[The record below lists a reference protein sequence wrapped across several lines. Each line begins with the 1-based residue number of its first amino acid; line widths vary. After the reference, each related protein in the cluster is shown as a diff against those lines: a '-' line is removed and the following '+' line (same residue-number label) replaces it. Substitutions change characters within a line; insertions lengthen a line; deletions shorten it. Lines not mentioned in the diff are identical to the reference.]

1 MSESET
7 AEQPMAALPE
17 ACEIDIDAAMVQ
29 LRGRQN
35 FPRAIAAGLGAAAV
49 GALLWATF
57 VYVTNYE
64 LGLIAVG
71 VGALVGIA
79 VREAG
84 QGVEPKFGIL
94 GAVCAALGWALGT
107 LMVVVAMVSKQA
119 DVSMVEVA
127 GRLGLGG
134 CVSLAI
140 ENGDAMELLFL
151 AIAVYEGWKFAFK
164 YRLQS
169 AG

>member
-1 MSESET
+1 LREAET
-7 AEQPMAALPE
+7 TERPADEQPAG
-17 ACEIDIDAAMVQ
+17 EIDHDAAIAQ
-29 LRGRQN
+29 LRARQN
-35 FPRAIAAGLGAAAV
+35 FPRAVGAGLAAAV
-49 GALLWATF
+49 IGALLWAAF
-57 VYVTNYE
+57 VYATNYE
-64 LGLIAVG
+64 LGLIAVA

-84 QGVEPKFGIL
+84 QGVDSKFGVL
-94 GAVCAALGWALGT
+94 GALCAAFGWVLGT

-119 DVSMVEVA
+119 DVGMLEAA

-134 CVSLAI
+134 CVSLAL

-164 YRLQS
+164 YRLQ
-169 AG
+169 GGG

>member
-1 MSESET
+1 MSEAET
-7 AEQPMAALPE
+7 TERPIAELPVS
-17 ACEIDIDAAMVQ
+17 AIDQDAAIAQ
-29 LRGRQN
+29 LRARQN
-35 FPRAIAAGLGAAAV
+35 FPRAIGAGLAAAV
-49 GALLWATF
+49 IGAVLWATF

-64 LGLIAVG
+64 LGLIAVA
-71 VGALVGIA
+71 VGALVGVA
-79 VREAG
+79 VRQAG
-84 QGVEPKFGIL
+84 RGVEPKFGVI
-94 GAVCAALGWALGT
+94 GALCAALGWALGT

-119 DVSMVEVA
+119 EVSMLEVV

-164 YRLQS
+164 YRLPR
-169 AG
+169 GV

>member
-1 MSESET
+1 LREVET
-7 AEQPMAALPE
+7 TERPAAEQSVG
-17 ACEIDIDAAMVQ
+17 EIDHDAVIAQ
-29 LRGRQN
+29 LRVRQN
-35 FPRAIAAGLGAAAV
+35 FPRAVAAGLAAAV
-49 GALLWATF
+49 IGALLWAGF

-64 LGLIAVG
+64 LGLIAVA

-84 QGVEPKFGIL
+84 QGVDSKFGVL
-94 GAVCAALGWALGT
+94 GALCAAFGWVLGT
-107 LMVVVAMVSKQA
+107 MLVVLAMVSKAA
-119 DVSMVEVA
+119 DVGMLEAA

-134 CVSLAI
+134 CISLAL

-164 YRLQS
+164 YRLQ
-169 AG
+169 GGG